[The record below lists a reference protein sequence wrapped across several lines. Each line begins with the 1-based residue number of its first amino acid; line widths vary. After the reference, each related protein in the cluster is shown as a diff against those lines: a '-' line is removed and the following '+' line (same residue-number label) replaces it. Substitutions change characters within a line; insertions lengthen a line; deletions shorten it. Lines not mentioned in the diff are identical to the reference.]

1 MNCCGTPLPVVSLL
15 CFLAVNMAPKGKWGE
30 FIGQAPL
37 GVKIDAHV
45 ASAGRRMAREHL
57 SKELL
62 WRKAWHEQK
71 V

>member
-1 MNCCGTPLPVVSLL
+1 
-15 CFLAVNMAPKGKWGE
+15 MAPKGKWGE